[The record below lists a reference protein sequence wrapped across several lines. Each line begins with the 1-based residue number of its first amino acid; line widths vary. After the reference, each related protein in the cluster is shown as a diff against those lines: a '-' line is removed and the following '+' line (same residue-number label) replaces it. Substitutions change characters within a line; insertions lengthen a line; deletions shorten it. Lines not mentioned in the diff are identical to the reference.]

1 MTLGRII
8 EMQRKYISK
17 NNINMLTPPKWLV
30 IFPLMM
36 IIFCSVVLFFFVQ
49 EKKDSDKFM
58 ETAVPISAEC
68 TEVRRT
74 LNTHEN
80 GPTYY
85 YHADLQYE
93 YNGMMYNLVNFSVN
107 EDTKTG
113 DFIKIY
119 ISPDNP
125 NDARIPMTDKEYNF
139 SFYGFIFMIIVG
151 VVCMAALF
159 VMRRKQKP
167 RIDPWEIR

>member
-1 MTLGRII
+1 MER
-8 EMQRKYISK
+8 EYASNRK
-17 NNINMLTPPKWLV
+17 NMYNTPPKWLV

-68 TEVRRT
+68 TEVHRT

-85 YHADLQYE
+85 YNADLRYE
-93 YNGMMYNLVNFSVN
+93 YNGMIYHAVDFSVN

-113 DFIKIY
+113 DFIKVY

-125 NDARIPMTDKEYNF
+125 NDVRMPMTDKEFNF
-139 SFYGFIFMIIVG
+139 SFYVFIFMIIVG
-151 VVCMAALF
+151 VVCMVALL
-159 VMRRKQKP
+159 VMSRKHNS
-167 RIDPWEIR
+167 RMDEPWEIK

>member
-1 MTLGRII
+1 MPG
-8 EMQRKYISK
+8 KYTSK
-17 NNINMLTPPKWLV
+17 SNINTLTPPKWLV

-36 IIFCSVVLFFFVQ
+36 IIFCSVVMFFFVQ

-68 TEVRRT
+68 IEVRRIV
-74 LNTHEN
+74 NTHEN

-85 YHADLQYE
+85 YNAYLQYE
-93 YNGMMYNLVNFSVN
+93 YKGMIYHLADFSVD

-125 NDARIPMTDKEYNF
+125 NDARVPMTDREYNF
-139 SFYGFIFMIIVG
+139 SFYMFIFMIIVG
-151 VVCMAALF
+151 VVCTVAIL
-159 VMRRKQKP
+159 VMTNKQKSSTNE
-167 RIDPWEIR
+167 PWEIKR